1 MPINT
6 RISIRKTTMDFTP
19 FWNFISHLQAAI
31 PFSTATWFVIA
42 VLMFVVWLFYKAN
55 KNPKS
60 PVNWEDMILDH
71 KKVSP
76 YKLGYLIG
84 LIVGTFVIVQASDKG
99 SLTEALLG
107 VYLAYTVGGAGWM
120 TYLNKNG
127 APTQLVAPPQGDHDA
142 K

>member
-1 MPINT
+1 MNVT
-6 RISIRKTTMDFTP
+6 SF
-19 FWNFISHLQAAI
+19 FNFLSQLQAAI
-31 PFSTATWFVIA
+31 PFSSATWV
-42 VLMFVVWLFYKAN
+42 VLAILTFVVWLFYKAN

-60 PVNWEDMILDH
+60 PVNWEDMILEH

-84 LIVGTFVIVQASDKG
+84 LIVGTFVIVQASDNKT
-99 SLTEALLG
+99 LTEALLG

-120 TYLNKNG
+120 TYLNGKTN
-127 APTQLVAPPQGDHDA
+127 APAQLIPPPAPKTDG